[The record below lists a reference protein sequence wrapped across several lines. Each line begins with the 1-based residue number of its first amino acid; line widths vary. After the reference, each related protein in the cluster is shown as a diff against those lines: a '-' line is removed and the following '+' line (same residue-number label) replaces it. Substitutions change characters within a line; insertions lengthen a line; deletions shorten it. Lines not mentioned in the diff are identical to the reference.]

1 MAERAPFKRKPL
13 DSLLLKPAGPDCNLA
28 CGYCFYRDK
37 GRLYPETPA
46 RRMSLEV
53 LEETIRQSM
62 AHAGRQVNF
71 GWQGGEPTLVGLDF
85 FRKAVE
91 FQARY
96 GKEKRAANGLQT
108 NGLLLDR
115 EWTRFLRDN
124 GFLVGLSIDGPG
136 HVHDRYRRT
145 AGGRGTW
152 ETVAAK
158 ARMLLEEGVMTNALV
173 VVSDHSVKFPGEIYG
188 FLKDLGLT
196 HMQFIPC
203 VETDPEDP
211 GQAAPFSAGGEN
223 LGRFLCVL
231 FDLWAADIKDGVATT
246 SVRFFDSVFHSY
258 VGLPPPECTLLAEC
272 GGYLVVE
279 HNGDVYS
286 CDFFVDGPW
295 KLGNVMS
302 GRLDHML
309 NSARQRKFGRRK
321 AALPE
326 KCRACRW
333 LAFCRGGC
341 PKDRLRDPRDGG
353 LSHFCRAYEMFF
365 EHADARLRE
374 LAEDWL
380 RKRAKTRP
388 WGQAA

>member
-1 MAERAPFKRKPL
+1 MTERVPFKKKPL
-13 DSLLLKPAGPDCNLA
+13 DSLLIKPAGPDCNAA

-37 GRLYPETPA
+37 AGLFPGGPVH
-46 RRMSLEV
+46 RMSLEV
-53 LEETIRQSM
+53 LEETVRQAL
-62 AHAGRQVNF
+62 AHGGRQVNF
-71 GWQGGEPTLVGLDF
+71 GWQGGEPTLMGLDF
-85 FRKAVE
+85 FRRAVE
-91 FQARY
+91 LQARH
-96 GKEKRAANGLQT
+96 GRGKRAANGLQT

-115 EWTRFLRDN
+115 EWARFLREN
-124 GFLVGLSIDGPG
+124 GFLVGLSLDGPEE
-136 HVHDRYRRT
+136 VHDRYRRT

-152 ETVAAK
+152 KDAVAK
-158 ARMLLEEGVMTNALV
+158 TRLLLGEGVMTNALV
-173 VVSDHSVKFPGEIYG
+173 VVNDHSVRFPREIYG

-203 VETDPEDP
+203 VETDPDDP
-211 GQAAPFSAGGEN
+211 GRAAPFSVGGEELGCFLGEVFN
-223 LGRFLCVL
+223 LWIGDF
-231 FDLWAADIKDGVATT
+231 KDGLATI
-246 SVRFFDSVFHSY
+246 SVRFFDSVFHTY

-286 CDFFVDGPW
+286 CDFFVEEAW

-309 NSARQRKFGRRK
+309 NSARQREFGRRK

-333 LAFCRGGC
+333 IALCRGGC

-353 LSHFCRAYEMFF
+353 VSHFCRAFEAFF

-374 LAEDWL
+374 LAGNWL
-380 RKRAKTRP
+380 KARRTR
-388 WGQAA
+388 GTRT